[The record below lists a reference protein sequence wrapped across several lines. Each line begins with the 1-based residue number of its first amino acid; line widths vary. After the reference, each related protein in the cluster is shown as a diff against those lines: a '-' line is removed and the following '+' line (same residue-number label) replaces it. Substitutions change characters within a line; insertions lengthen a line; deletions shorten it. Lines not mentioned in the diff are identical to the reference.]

1 MIETDLI
8 RDGGLVIKKSSLKVR
23 MLRKLILPIVVFI
36 GFGGCSDETPIIVS
50 TYEDDFRFGNG
61 RKIIGLMTTY
71 VRFEVRES
79 LTINSMVINEG
90 NCVLP
95 IFEYSKLPMTVGMG
109 TVMDERT
116 DCDVVVQIEMK
127 TDKGV
132 FTYSFDSPNE

>member
-1 MIETDLI
+1 M
-8 RDGGLVIKKSSLKVR
+8 RDGGLVIERGPQEVP
-23 MLRKLILPIVVFI
+23 MLRKLILPIVVLI
-36 GFGGCSDETPIIVS
+36 GVGGCSDEQPIIVS

-61 RKIIGLMTTY
+61 RTIIGLMTTY
-71 VRFEVRES
+71 VRFEIRES

-95 IFEYSKLPMTVGMG
+95 NFEYSKLPMTVGMG
-109 TVMDERT
+109 TVMDEQT

-132 FTYSFDSPNE
+132 FTYHFDSSNE